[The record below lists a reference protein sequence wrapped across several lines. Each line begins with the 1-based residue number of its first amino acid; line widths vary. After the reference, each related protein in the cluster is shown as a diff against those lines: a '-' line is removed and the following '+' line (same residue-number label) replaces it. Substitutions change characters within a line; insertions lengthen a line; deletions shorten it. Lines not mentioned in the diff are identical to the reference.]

1 MTERKRICID
11 GGHGGTDS
19 GAVGPNGFKESTA
32 TLAVAMLLGALL
44 APDFDV
50 FYTRRTDD
58 FVSLERRAII
68 ANDGQADAFL
78 SIHCNSGDPG
88 KGTGFEV
95 YTTRGETPAD
105 AFATDIFAAYLA
117 EFPELAARLDM
128 SDGDPDK
135 EADFAVLRKT
145 RMKAILFE
153 LEFIHT
159 YQGEAWLKDPK
170 NQARCAKA
178 LAAGA
183 RKHFGIFQ
191 SNQKDSSLP
200 STVEQ
205 TVGPKVGP
213 AIALTEELLTTL
225 RALG

>member
-1 MTERKRICID
+1 MKKIICID
-11 GGHGGTDS
+11 AGHGGTDS
-19 GAVGPNGFKESTA
+19 GALGPNGLKESHVA
-32 TLAVAMLLGALL
+32 LAVAMMLGAILTE
-44 APDFDV
+44 DFEV

-58 FVSLERRAII
+58 FISLERRAII

-95 YTTRGETPAD
+95 YTTRGKTPAD
-105 AFATDIFAAYLA
+105 AFATDVFAAYLA

-159 YQGEAWLKDPK
+159 YPGEAWLKDAR

-178 LAAGA
+178 LAAGV
-183 RKHFGIFQ
+183 RKHFGAAGEITF
-191 SNQKDSSLP
+191 SEEK
-200 STVEQ
+200 T
-205 TVGPKVGP
+205 TGPKVGP
-213 AIALTEELLTTL
+213 AIALTEQLLTTL
-225 RALG
+225 RALA